1 MRTKKSFWIIIAAFA
16 LCATPIQAQGFG
28 SILKK
33 AKKVLTPS
41 NEPAKTEAPQAKPAA
56 SNAAAPI
63 SPSRPIRLFVSV
75 MSHPPLG
82 GVGAYAHRI
91 TIALTLDSHDL
102 PPP

>member
-41 NEPAKTEAPQAKPAA
+41 NEPATA
-56 SNAAAPI
+56 I
-63 SPSRPIRLFVSV
+63 
-75 MSHPPLG
+75 M
-82 GVGAYAHRI
+82 
-91 TIALTLDSHDL
+91 T
-102 PPP
+102 